1 MAFLHKKWGV
11 FMKKEPSKTAGI
23 RNNFAKELK
32 KAYTKRFSNLKKKLE
47 FIYNFQGVALKRGM
61 KNLSLD
67 DYFYYIDIEFGE
79 EFEREIKTITSKY
92 LEQGY
97 KKGLFAAV
105 NELKKAGIDI
115 SNYTYT
121 TRDLETIKILQN
133 NGFSLAKG
141 LGDEVKKKMKTKL
154 SELYLR
160 GVSIQEMSKE
170 IRAIEEMSKYRAD
183 MIARTETIRAYN
195 EAAVNQYKENEI

>member
-1 MAFLHKKWGV
+1 LKV
-11 FMKKEPSKTAGI
+11 F
-23 RNNFAKELK
+23 NNL
-32 KAYTKRFSNLKKKLE
+32 R
-47 FIYNFQGVALKRGM
+47 
-61 KNLSLD
+61 
-67 DYFYYIDIEFGE
+67 
-79 EFEREIKTITSKY
+79 FEREIKTITSKY

-195 EAAVNQYKENEI
+195 EAAVNQYKENEIEKWIWITAIDERTCDECMALDGTEHTFDDERPPAHPLCRCAVAPAV